1 MGGGASLME
10 GGMEE
15 LLTTTILIGRA
26 ISAVT
31 FPGRE
36 TTKTK
41 IDHLYYD
48 LSIEICPM
56 FE

>member
-31 FPGRE
+31 FPGNKQLELKR
-36 TTKTK
+36 
-41 IDHLYYD
+41 IISMMILA
-48 LSIEICPM
+48 
-56 FE
+56 

>member
-36 TTKTK
+36 TKTK

-48 LSIEICPM
+48 LNIDICPM

>member
-31 FPGRE
+31 FPGR
-36 TTKTK
+36 KK
-41 IDHLYYD
+41 KLII
-48 LSIEICPM
+48 SIMI
-56 FE
+56 